1 MTLSM
6 HITLLV
12 FLRFHGSVTIGLLFL
27 LKFNYSF
34 SFSLY
39 VTGGPSILS
48 FVFLADNFTNFFSFA
63 AVHFRFGNIL
73 SKNL

>member
-48 FVFLADNFTNFFSFA
+48 CVSC
-63 AVHFRFGNIL
+63 
-73 SKNL
+73 